1 MQVFVAVAAL
11 LTLAILALALA
22 PLWRTQR
29 GAAVG
34 ISAFVAGAAIGLY
47 ALLGTPAALDPALRE
62 APRTVDDAIAR
73 LQGELQRDPAQPDG
87 WRLLGR
93 VLAEQG
99 RFGPSRDA
107 FARAATL
114 RPDDPDALAEA
125 AEARAKADPQHR
137 FDPQAVAM
145 LEHALHRDP
154 KHQRSRWFLGI
165 ARRQAGDAAG
175 AAATWEPLL
184 AEVDPTT
191 AAALRPQLDAARKD
205 AGLPPLPPPTAAAG
219 ALAVAVKLDPDFASR
234 VRLRGDAQ
242 VFVIAR
248 EPGGAPMPVAVERH
262 AVSELPFT
270 ATLDDGDS
278 PMPTRKLSR
287 LHEVELVARLSAS
300 GTAMPQDGDI
310 ESAPVRVALPARE
323 PVELVIGKR

>member
-1 MQVFVAVAAL
+1 MTAFVVLAAL

-22 PLWRTQR
+22 PLWRAQR
-29 GAAVG
+29 GLAV
-34 ISAFVAGAAIGLY
+34 SLAVLVAGAAIGLY
-47 ALLGTPAALDPALRE
+47 ALLGTPAALDPLLRE

-73 LQGELQRDPAQPDG
+73 LQDELQRNPAQPDG

-93 VLAEQG
+93 ALAEQG
-99 RFGPSRDA
+99 KLGPSRDA
-107 FARAATL
+107 YARAATL
-114 RPDDPDALAEA
+114 RPDDPEVLAEA
-125 AEARAKADPQHR
+125 AEARAKAAPQHR

-145 LEHALHRDP
+145 LEHALQRDP

-184 AEVDPTT
+184 AEVDPST
-191 AAALRPQLDAARKD
+191 AAALRPQIDAARKD
-205 AGLPPLPPPTAAAG
+205 AGLSPLPPPAPTTG
-219 ALAVAVKLDPDFASR
+219 ALVVAVKLDPDFASR

-248 EPGGAPMPVAVERH
+248 EPGGAPMPVAVEKH

-278 PMPTRKLSR
+278 PMPTRRLSQLR
-287 LHEVELVARLSAS
+287 EVELVARLSAS
-300 GTAMPQDGDI
+300 GNAMPQDGDI
-310 ESAPVRVALPARE
+310 ESAPVRVALPAKQAI
-323 PVELVIGKR
+323 ELVIGKR